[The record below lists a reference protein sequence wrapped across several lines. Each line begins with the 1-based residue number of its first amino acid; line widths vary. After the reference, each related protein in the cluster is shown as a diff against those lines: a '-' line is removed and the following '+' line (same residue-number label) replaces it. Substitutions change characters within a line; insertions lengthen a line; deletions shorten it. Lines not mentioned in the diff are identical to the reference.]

1 MIITRKQFVVY
12 CERHGLNSVKLSAEY
27 RIDND
32 ANLGIHAEL
41 SSDTPDDNL
50 RYNDRY
56 SEYMYSYSVVRMLPI
71 ADAYDRLQFAFIT
84 PDDLV
89 KAHMRSLCPERA
101 IFFDD
106 ELPF

>member
-1 MIITRKQFVVY
+1 MILSKRQFVAY

-32 ANLGIHAEL
+32 ANLGIYAEL

-50 RYNDRY
+50 RYN
-56 SEYMYSYSVVRMLPI
+56 EYMYSYSVVRMLPI
-71 ADAYDRLQFAFIT
+71 GDAYDKLQFAFET
-84 PDDLV
+84 PEELV
-89 KAHMRSLCPERA
+89 QKHMRSMCPKCPV
-101 IFFDD
+101 FFDDDD

>member
-1 MIITRKQFVVY
+1 MILTKKQFVAY

-32 ANLGIHAEL
+32 ANLGIDAKL

-50 RYNDRY
+50 RYN
-56 SEYMYSYSVVRMLPI
+56 EYMYSYSVVRMLPI
-71 ADAYDRLQFAFIT
+71 AEAYDKLQFSFST
-84 PDDLV
+84 PEDLV
-89 KAHMRSLCPERA
+89 KAHMHSLMPKRA
-101 IFFDD
+101 VFFDD